1 MDFQDLVNGL
11 FPSLKGDIYKYIRQ
25 AVAYQ
30 LISIGKTP
38 FFRDSIHILL
48 LGEPGTGKSHML
60 KYVSMIP
67 GNKYVNGENLTIAG
81 LLGYSSMFNTQQ
93 GIVSTVN
100 GILCIDEI
108 TKANKSVRER
118 MNELLE
124 ELSVTITKAGKN
136 VKYDVNLAVLAATN
150 PKYGVFK
157 SKDIIEQIDLPP
169 TVIDRFDL
177 IFVLRTQN
185 IDKITTENYV
195 FNNDELMKYI
205 NEVRNINPAIG
216 IIDIGMLNIALPAS
230 GVYLS
235 DRRIMTILRLA
246 KAIARSYKD
255 NTVKDE
261 YIEEAEKFFIK
272 VVNKLFGYDIQDFD

>member
-11 FPSLKGDIYKYIRQ
+11 FPSLKGNVYKYIRQ

-81 LLGYSSMFNTQQ
+81 LIGYTSMYNVQQ
-93 GIVSTVN
+93 GVVSLVN

-108 TKANKSVRER
+108 TKANKTVRER

-124 ELSVTITKAGKN
+124 ELSVTIAKAGKM
-136 VKYDVNLAVLAATN
+136 VKYDVNLAVLAAAN
-150 PKYGVFK
+150 PKHGVFK
-157 SKDIIEQIDLPP
+157 GKDIIEQIDLPP

-177 IFVLRTQN
+177 IFVLKTQN
-185 IDKITTENYV
+185 IDKIATENYV
-195 FNNDELMKYI
+195 FNNDELVKYL
-205 NEVRNINPAIG
+205 NEVRSINPDIG
-216 IIDIGMLNIALPAS
+216 IIDLSKLNIAFPTS

-235 DRRIMTILRLA
+235 DRRLMTILRLA

-255 NTVKDE
+255 NVVKDE

-272 VVNKLFGYDIQDFD
+272 IVNRLFGYDIQDID

>member
-11 FPSLKGDIYKYIRQ
+11 FPSLKGHIYKYIRQ

-67 GNKYVNGENLTIAG
+67 GNKYVNGENLTLAG
-81 LLGYSSMFNTQQ
+81 LVGYISMYTMQQ
-93 GIVSTVN
+93 GVVSTVN
-100 GILCIDEI
+100 GVLCIDEI
-108 TKANKSVRER
+108 TKSSKTVRER

-124 ELSVTITKAGKN
+124 ELSVTITKAGKTI
-136 VKYDVNLAVLAATN
+136 KYDVNLAVLAATN
-150 PKYGVFK
+150 PRHGVFK
-157 SKDIIEQIDLPP
+157 GKDIIEQIELPP

-177 IFVLRTQN
+177 IFVLKTQN
-185 IDKITTENYV
+185 IDKITNETYV
-195 FNNDELMKYI
+195 FDNNELVKYL
-205 NEVRNINPAIG
+205 NEVRMINPSSSTV
-216 IIDIGMLNIALPAS
+216 DLSKLNIGFPTS

-235 DRRIMTILRLA
+235 DRRLMTVIRLA
-246 KAIARSYKD
+246 KAIAKSYKD
-255 NTVKDE
+255 NVIRDE
-261 YIEEAEKFFIK
+261 YIQEAEKFFIK
-272 VVNKLFGYDIQDFD
+272 IVNRLFGYDIQDFD